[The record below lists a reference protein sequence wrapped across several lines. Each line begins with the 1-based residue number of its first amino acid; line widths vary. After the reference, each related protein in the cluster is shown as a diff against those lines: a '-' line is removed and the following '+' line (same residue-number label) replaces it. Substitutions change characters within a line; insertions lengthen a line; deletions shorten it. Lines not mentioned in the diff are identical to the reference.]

1 MDGLDSEFLNHLQQ
15 GSTLLSRGE
24 LDAAHAALAS
34 AAELRPDDPQVL
46 GLLGQV
52 CYRQGRFDE
61 AAAAYARLVAE
72 TPREVAPR
80 VNLGLASLKARAWR
94 DAVRHLKLALD
105 LAPDHARARNYLGL
119 AQLELGE
126 VEEARACFVRSGA
139 ELMVARCD
147 ALLHPDVPAREEPA
161 REEPAPP
168 APPAPAPAPAG
179 DGPPSDLAS
188 AFQQARPAPAP
199 APEAAPAPA
208 PVPASAQPE
217 GDFDLSIED
226 AGPELPPVRTPQA
239 DCPPVARYAAERL
252 LPVPAG
258 EPFGLA
264 PEAVAVHVHGEVLA
278 RAEGLLAVLGEVA
291 LAPEV
296 KRFRGKATD
305 HAFGEGAARMW
316 RARGDGAL
324 LFRTGERAF
333 TALELAG
340 EAGYFREETV
350 FAFEG
355 QVIYENGRLQ
365 SRYEPAIHLV
375 HLRGEGRF
383 LLASAAP
390 PEGVEVT
397 PAAPLRV
404 PAAALVG
411 WIGAL
416 TPRVLPL
423 GGEGTDS
430 PLVIELTGE
439 GRALLAAAPA
449 PAGGQ
454 A

>member
-15 GSTLLSRGE
+15 GSTLLARGE
-24 LDAAHAALAS
+24 LDAAHAALTS

-46 GLLGQV
+46 GLLGQT
-52 CYRQGRFDE
+52 CYKQGRFDE

-94 DAVRHLKLALD
+94 DAVRHLKHALE
-105 LAPDHARARNYLGL
+105 LAPDHARAMNYLGL
-119 AQLELGE
+119 AYLELGE
-126 VEEARACFVRSGA
+126 VEEARGWFVRSGA
-139 ELMVARCD
+139 EVMVARCD
-147 ALLHPDVPAREEPA
+147 ALLHPDVPPGAVAGEQER
-161 REEPAPP
+161 
-168 APPAPAPAPAG
+168 APAAAAG
-179 DGPPSDLAS
+179 GPPSDLAS
-188 AFQQARPAPAP
+188 AFQQAHPPAHEGAEPPARD
-199 APEAAPAPA
+199 EA
-208 PVPASAQPE
+208 
-217 GDFDLSIED
+217 DFDVSIED
-226 AGPELPPVRTPQA
+226 AGPEVAPARVPQA
-239 DCPPVARYAAERL
+239 DCLPVARHAAERL
-252 LPVPAG
+252 LCVPAG

-264 PEAVAVHVHGEVLA
+264 PGALAVHVRGEVLS
-278 RAEGLLAVLGEVA
+278 RAEGLVAVLGEVA

-305 HAFGEGAARMW
+305 HSFGEGAGRML
-316 RARGDGAL
+316 RARGEGAL
-324 LFRTGERAF
+324 VFRPGARAL

-350 FAFEG
+350 FSFEG

-390 PEGVEVT
+390 PVGVEVT

-404 PAAALVG
+404 PARALVG

-416 TPRVLPL
+416 TPRVVPL
-423 GGEGTDS
+423 AGEEADG
-430 PLVIELTGE
+430 PLAVELTGE
-439 GRALLAAAPA
+439 GRVLLDAGASAAGEPA
-449 PAGGQ
+449 
-454 A
+454 

>member
-15 GSTLLSRGE
+15 GSTLLARGE
-24 LDAAHAALAS
+24 LDAAHAALTS

-46 GLLGQV
+46 GLLGQT
-52 CYRQGRFDE
+52 CYKQGRFDE
-61 AAAAYARLVAE
+61 AAAAYARLVTE

-94 DAVRHLKLALD
+94 DAVRHLKQALE
-105 LAPDHARARNYLGL
+105 LAPDHARAMNYLGL
-119 AQLELGE
+119 AYLELGE
-126 VEEARACFVRSGA
+126 VEEARSWFERSGA
-139 ELMVARCD
+139 EVMVARCD
-147 ALLHPDVPAREEPA
+147 ALLHPDLPAAGGAAEED
-161 REEPAPP
+161 
-168 APPAPAPAPAG
+168 APAASAG
-179 DGPPSDLAS
+179 EPPSDLAS
-188 AFQQARPAPAP
+188 AFQQAHHPGAEGAEEPARD
-199 APEAAPAPA
+199 EA
-208 PVPASAQPE
+208 
-217 GDFDLSIED
+217 DFEVSIDD
-226 AGPELPPVRTPQA
+226 AGPEVAPARAPQD
-239 DCPPVARYAAERL
+239 DCLPVARHAAERL
-252 LPVPAG
+252 LPVPPG

-264 PEAVAVHVHGEVLA
+264 PGALAVHVRGEVLA
-278 RAEGLLAVLGEVA
+278 RAEGLVAVLGEIA

-305 HAFGEGAARMW
+305 HSFGEGAGRML
-316 RARGDGAL
+316 RARGEGAL
-324 LFRTGERAF
+324 VFQPGARAF

-350 FAFEG
+350 FSFEG

-390 PEGVEVT
+390 PVGVEVT

-404 PAAALVG
+404 PAGALVG

-416 TPRVLPL
+416 TPRVVPL
-423 GGEGTDS
+423 GGEEADG
-430 PLVIELTGE
+430 PLAIELTGE
-439 GRALLAAAPA
+439 GRVLVDAGAAA
-449 PAGGQ
+449 AGG
-454 A
+454 AA